1 MEIVVR
7 HSQFR
12 IHWCKNPDNIIVG
25 CDDHYE
31 INDHIKGCIG
41 IITDKNDICITRST
55 RIYFIIVD
63 RESSDVEKMF
73 RFKITS
79 PTCYSVKEV
88 DLKHIENYSWY
99 DNNLS
104 SDLIKAISNELND
117 NKCDYACT
125 SSEMCHSFSQNLEF
139 FECAEDNVYA
149 CVDFETSQ
157 ILNMNNIVYK
167 FINRYKIN
175 DDTVLYIGLYEI
187 EDRYYTSKVYKISN
201 IESRSLYLQEECND
215 PDILEMMFKEAGFKD
230 YSRLLLNGVMMY
242 NKNIYK

>member
-7 HSQFR
+7 YIQFR
-12 IHWCKNPDNIIVG
+12 IHRCENSNNIIVG

-31 INDHIKGCIG
+31 INDHIKDCIR
-41 IITDKNDICITRST
+41 IITDKNDIIITRST
-55 RIYFIIVD
+55 GIYFIIVD

-73 RFKITS
+73 KVEITS
-79 PTCYSVKEV
+79 PTCYSVKEI
-88 DLKHIENYSWY
+88 DFKHIENYAWY
-99 DNNLS
+99 NDLS

-125 SSEMCHSFSQNLEF
+125 SSEMCHSFSQTLEF
-139 FECAEDNVYA
+139 FECVEDNVYA

-201 IESRSLYLQEECND
+201 IESRSLYLQEECHD
-215 PDILEMMFKEAGFKD
+215 PDILEMMFKETGFKD
-230 YSRLLLNGVMMY
+230 YSRLLLNDVMMY